1 MRTEETAQRMP
12 TAAATQTRALF
23 SYPHKEAHNHL
34 TLPRGI
40 STSSLL
46 DSMVP
51 AFVCTFLHTHT
62 HTHTQRERE
71 REREKERERIQQIF
85 LDKQKQMT
93 VGKGTGS

>member
-62 HTHTQRERE
+62 HTHRERE